1 MAVFV
6 FLLIGGILLAAI
18 YFFKQQT
25 LRQAAIQR
33 LFQEGQKGTEETFQ
47 RAREFNYLRRYHWV
61 HIILAIISICFFLWF
76 LKLKLIYALAFSFIV
91 YLLAGQLEDIRIIH
105 HSNKLEEQ
113 LADSIDLMISGLQAG
128 SSAIGVMEHIQLEI
142 GDPLKSEFREISGR
156 LRFGDNPQEIF
167 KDLGERIQLESFKIF
182 ALTMS
187 VHWGTGGRLVPLL
200 STVGKTIRDR
210 VEISRQIRLQSIQ
223 SKMSTIILLFCIY
236 FIALIVWKSAPQ
248 NMMAFLN
255 SNAGGWAVVIAIF
268 LQGLGI
274 AWISNMSKV
283 RY

>member
-1 MAVFV
+1 MSIVLA
-6 FLLIGGILLAAI
+6 LLSLCVLLTAA
-18 YFFKQQT
+18 YFFNKYWV
-25 LRQAAIQR
+25 RQKTIHR
-33 LFQEGQKGTEETFQ
+33 LFDEGKKDRGSFKRT
-47 RAREFNYLRRYHWV
+47 REFNYLKRFYWIHFV
-61 HIILAIISICFFLWF
+61 VAIAALLIFILFF
-76 LKLKLIYALAFSFIV
+76 KLKIIYALAFAFII
-91 YLLAGQLEDIRIIH
+91 YLLAGQVEDIRIIH

-128 SSAIGVMEHIQLEI
+128 SSAIGVMEHIQVEI
-142 GDPLKSEFREISGR
+142 GEPFKNELKEIAGR
-156 LRFGDNPQEIF
+156 LRFGDNAHEIF
-167 KDLGERIQLESFKIF
+167 KDLSDRIPLESFKIF

-200 STVGKTIRDR
+200 ATVSKTIRDR

-223 SKMSTIILLFCIY
+223 AKLSTIILLACIY

-255 SNAGGWAVVIAIF
+255 SAVGGWAVVIAIL

-274 AWISNMSKV
+274 VWISNMSKV